1 TRTLDA
7 LCAYFDCK
15 IEEIITYKK

>member
-1 TRTLDA
+1 MDA

-15 IEEIITYKK
+15 IEEIITYEK